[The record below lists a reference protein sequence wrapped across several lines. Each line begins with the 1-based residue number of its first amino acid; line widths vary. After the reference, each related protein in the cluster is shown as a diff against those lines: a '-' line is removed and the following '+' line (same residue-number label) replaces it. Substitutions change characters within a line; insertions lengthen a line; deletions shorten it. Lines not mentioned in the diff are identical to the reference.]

1 MGIKGFCKKVSY
13 KRQEQKI
20 YTEKGVETKG
30 HKDGEFVLETSG
42 SDIKRVLRIKG
53 VDKTRTTTNHIVD
66 VLNTFGIEAA
76 REAII

>member
-1 MGIKGFCKKVSY
+1 
-13 KRQEQKI
+13 
-20 YTEKGVETKG
+20 
-30 HKDGEFVLETSG
+30 VLETSG
-42 SDIKRVLRIKG
+42 SDIRRVLRIKG